1 MKKNDERVREDW
13 VNSYLDIMEQLQ
25 GPVMQQKAMNYEEM
39 NEVLRQNCMQEE
51 EVGEYSMI
59 DRWVQLYLGLMDL
72 LHGLFQQPSLDIE
85 AINQEWIRCFQ
96 PTAIPVGEQLTAKWV
111 NTYLDF
117 VEQYQGWLEPE
128 KPVAIED
135 INWEWIRCFLPQE
148 AEQEGQLI
156 EKWEAAFLQLN
167 HELRGIIEKKP
178 NLTIEEINDEWRSL
192 FLQGEIKGVALK
204 KKAA

>member
-25 GPVMQQKAMNYEEM
+25 GPVMEQEAMNYAEM
-39 NEVLRQNCMQEE
+39 NEVLRLNCMQEE

-72 LHGLFQQPSLDIE
+72 LHGIFKQPSPDIE

-96 PTAIPVGEQLTAKWV
+96 PAAVPVSEQLTAKWV

-117 VEQYQGWLEPE
+117 VEQYQGRLEPE
-128 KPVAIED
+128 KAVAIEE
-135 INWEWIRCFLPQE
+135 INREWIRCFLPQV

-156 EKWEAAFLQLN
+156 EKWEAIFLQLSN
-167 HELRGIIEKKP
+167 ELRGITETKP
-178 NLTIEEINDEWRSL
+178 ALSIEEINDEWCRL
-192 FLQGEIKGVALK
+192 FLQGEVMTLSLK
-204 KKAA
+204 KKVA